1 VRLHGDTSA
10 IICCYEEI
18 DNEEYLKKKQNKTK
32 PLKQQSDGRKKQTS
46 NNVNKGAPLFKL
58 YMNKYQLIDKSTT
71 SLAFFCLPSLPLLG
85 VNYIY
90 QKRYRTLK
98 RKTVGLEAMEQK

>member
-71 SLAFFCLPSLPLLG
+71 SLAFFVFHRFLFWVLITFTR
-85 VNYIY
+85 NAI
-90 QKRYRTLK
+90 
-98 RKTVGLEAMEQK
+98 AH